1 MEKLSNSVSFNGLAL
16 IFVLWISGMMALSQN
31 APLVIAFAAPQCGE
45 AMLSHCTTT
54 SYPQW
59 NNFMNNQINTVS
71 GVGVFVHWAD
81 IDNCS
86 TTAPCYD
93 WSSLDHTL
101 LNYINFT
108 NSASQQTFNGKK
120 IVLIIYPVNDASPN
134 NPQGGPTYTPTY
146 VFTSQSWANTAG
158 GCSGTNC
165 PLQDVVVCGAW
176 KGDVNNS
183 LITPSCPVSGSFN
196 GASDWAIW
204 TSGNPSTSCLSNTT
218 NLTCASAC
226 SGGVTDFTGIPVVYE
241 KPFYKAYQ
249 LFLAALAQHYNPA
262 TGGNPALISS
272 YLAYV
277 RVGLTQGGENYPPCT
292 SAGISLQTDLSAFPK
307 QNIWSPTTFYPE
319 GFIVN
324 TAPTPGAT
332 GTEYVALG
340 AGTSGSV
347 QPLCAPAGCTTGP
360 DGNGST
366 AISGWYN
373 AGSWATSTT
382 NTAIWPG
389 PSGEFGPGASR
400 NGYLDNGFISMW
412 PSSLGTTGYVAMM
425 TSFLKTLNASFPFDI
440 NSHNGDPLSTPTNG
454 NVAYSD
460 SEALL
465 AASSGVGFGIESLSI
480 SDSQNYAMGNF
491 PTSAADWAH
500 NFSAFPAPVHHL
512 QTFYPG
518 DQNYQGIVNR
528 AAGFPISSM
537 SLNSTNGIVTV
548 SCYSDCSSFSGNSLP
563 SPIFISGNS
572 NPAFNGTWVTCR
584 NAVPATCA
592 SSMNTLEFKPDPLL
606 PSGTPTGGTGG
617 TVWAPDYWPIIMPF
631 AVLHNATSIEVY
643 ECDLDYA
650 VGAYTLAGVIGG
662 TNFPTT
668 NWVPANTLHDN
679 GCVEPFSY
687 PPVSPVS
694 GLDTTYLNAV
704 TNTQAGQP
712 TATSVRT
719 GSSVLVNGQQF

>member
-1 MEKLSNSVSFNGLAL
+1 MGLIRLLFGKSMIVTFSALLFSAYISVPIEA
-16 IFVLWISGMMALSQN
+16 QN
-31 APLVIAFAAPQCGE
+31 APLVIAFAAPQCKSSSCGSNV
-45 AMLSHCTTT
+45 AF
-54 SYPQW
+54 

-93 WSSLDHTL
+93 WSSLDQIL

-108 NSASQQTFNGKK
+108 NSASQKTFNGKK

-134 NPQGGPTYTPTY
+134 NPQGGPIYTPTY

-176 KGDVNNS
+176 QGDIPN
-183 LITPSCPVSGSFN
+183 TPPVSCPVSGSF
-196 GASDWAIW
+196 GTAGDYAIW
-204 TSGNPSTSCLSNTT
+204 TSGNTGPPNSCFSSNTT
-218 NLTCASAC
+218 DLVCASSC

-249 LFLAALAQHYNPA
+249 QFLTALAQRYNPSF
-262 TGGNPALISS
+262 GGNPALISS
-272 YLAYV
+272 YIAYV

-292 SAGISLQTDLSAFPK
+292 TAGISSQLPSGATH
-307 QNIWSPTTFYPE
+307 QNEWAPTTYYPQ
-319 GFIVN
+319 GFIIN
-324 TAPTPGAT
+324 TAVPPAT

-340 AGTSGSV
+340 SGTSGTV
-347 QPLCAPAGCTTGP
+347 QPSCAPAGCTTAP

-373 AGSWATSTT
+373 AGSWATGTT
-382 NTAIWPG
+382 NIAIWPG
-389 PSGEFGPGASR
+389 PNGEFGPGASR
-400 NGYLDNGFISMW
+400 NGYLDNGFISLW
-412 PSSLGTTGYVAMM
+412 PSSLGATGYVAMM

-480 SDSQNYAMGNF
+480 SDSQNYAIGNF

-518 DQNYQGIVNR
+518 DQNYRGIVNR

-537 SLNSTNGIVTV
+537 SLDPASGIVSV
-548 SCYSDCSSFSGNSLP
+548 FCYSDCSSFSGNSLP

-606 PSGTPTGGTGG
+606 PSGTPPGGTGG

-631 AVLHNATSIEVY
+631 AVMHNATSIEVY

-668 NWVPANTLHDN
+668 NWVPANTLLNN
-679 GCVEPFSY
+679 GCVEPVNS

-719 GSSVLVNGQQF
+719 GNSVLVNGQQF